1 MPLTKIKVL
10 FVCLGNICRSTMAE
24 GVFRDLIDKK
34 GLAALVECDSAGTAN
49 YHVGAKADRRTL
61 QVLTA
66 KGISLSHRGRQ
77 LSVQDFHYFD
87 YILAMDKHNYL
98 DIQTVVKGVA
108 SPKAK
113 VLMMRQFD
121 AQQSSSD
128 VPDPYYGELIDFEE
142 VYEIVKEAS
151 EGLVLHLNLTSK

>member
-1 MPLTKIKVL
+1 
-10 FVCLGNICRSTMAE
+10 MAE

-77 LSVQDFHYFD
+77 LSVQDFHYFPF
-87 YILAMDKHNYL
+87 A
-98 DIQTVVKGVA
+98 
-108 SPKAK
+108 
-113 VLMMRQFD
+113 
-121 AQQSSSD
+121 
-128 VPDPYYGELIDFEE
+128 PYPN
-142 VYEIVKEAS
+142 V
-151 EGLVLHLNLTSK
+151 